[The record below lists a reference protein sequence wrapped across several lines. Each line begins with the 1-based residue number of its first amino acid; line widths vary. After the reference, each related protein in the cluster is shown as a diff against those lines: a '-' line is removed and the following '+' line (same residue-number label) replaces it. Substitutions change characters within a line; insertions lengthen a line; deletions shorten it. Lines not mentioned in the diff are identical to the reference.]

1 MNHTTASG
9 GAFGT
14 EDLTFYLQVSKCMRH
29 NYTLGKSDA
38 VATAH
43 DNMFCVYKTSCSPN
57 KEHERIKWE
66 LPDLQ
71 FWGKA

>member
-9 GAFGT
+9 GAF
-14 EDLTFYLQVSKCMRH
+14 EELTFYLQDSKCMRH
-29 NYTLGKSDA
+29 NYTLGKSGA
-38 VATAH
+38 VATAR
-43 DNMFCVYKTSCSPN
+43 DNMFSVYTTPCSPN

-71 FWGKA
+71 IRGKA

>member
-1 MNHTTASG
+1 MS
-9 GAFGT
+9 
-14 EDLTFYLQVSKCMRH
+14 Q

-38 VATAH
+38 VATAR
-43 DNMFCVYKTSCSPN
+43 DNMFSVYKTPCNPN

-71 FWGKA
+71 FRGKA